1 MTPALKKQRQGI
13 GSRIPQRLVCT
24 GENADYRS
32 YTVSG
37 TDPVLGSRHLGTIP
51 ARGEVSTLPRR
62 ALPEHLGEPSWFLD
76 PSETSLHR

>member
-37 TDPVLGSRHLGTIP
+37 TDPVLGSTHLGTVP
-51 ARGEVSTLPRR
+51 ARGEVSTLPGRT
-62 ALPEHLGEPSWFLD
+62 LLKLLGEPSWVTD